1 MANFFLLKN
10 LSKVRTYQRLKKPQ
24 PQILAPKEI
33 DINDDE
39 TNKIPGM
46 IKQETIDDANSQYS
60 KLNCP

>member
-1 MANFFLLKN
+1 M
-10 LSKVRTYQRLKKPQ
+10 RTYQRLEKPQ

-39 TNKIPGM
+39 TKKIPGM

-60 KLNCP
+60 KLNCQ